1 MNVAHGRRGT
11 LPQPY
16 QILPYQIPFYVPG
29 FRKQARA
36 TDLVLAPMMEDCGT
50 WFESFADRVAESIGK
65 SFLPVCRM
73 SDGEFSFLFGQQP
86 PNLRL
91 PAAARVQRG
100 IRQALGNI
108 RRRFTGFHA
117 STAPGVS
124 SGDFTLA
131 EWQEYR
137 TVLAGDYLAI
147 LEQGI
152 LAIHLSFGQKPFQEH
167 YFPALGRW
175 LANSGHQLTTSNYVP
190 FYFVY
195 ALLRGPRMRSVVT
208 GRRVLLVHSAVGRKR
223 EAITRALSAFEP
235 RSIEWLTISPNRS
248 FADTLDLNS
257 IAESPDICLV
267 GAGIGKPRILR
278 QLERLKVPCIDAGYT
293 FEAWADPDRQWDRP
307 YMTCDEYFDVT
318 KVRFLSP
325 EDVSSL
331 GSL

>member
-1 MNVAHGRRGT
+1 MNVAHAGCAT
-11 LPQPY
+11 LPRPY
-16 QILPYQIPFYVPG
+16 QILPCQIPFYVPG

-50 WFESFADRVAESIGK
+50 WFESFADRVSESIGK
-65 SFLPVCRM
+65 HFLPVCRM

-91 PAAARVQRG
+91 PAGARFQRG
-100 IRQALGNI
+100 IRQALGSM
-108 RRRFTGFHA
+108 RRRLTGFHA

-124 SGDFTLA
+124 SGDLTPA
-131 EWQEYR
+131 EWQQYR
-137 TVLAGDYLAI
+137 MVLAGDYLSL

-152 LAIHLSFGQKPFQEH
+152 LAIHLSFGRTPFQEH

-175 LANSGHQLTTSNYVP
+175 LADSGHQLTRSNYVP

-195 ALLRGPRMRSVVT
+195 ALLRGPRMRNLLT
-208 GRRVLLVHSAVGRKR
+208 GRKVLLVHSAVGRKR
-223 EAITRALSAFEP
+223 EAITLSLAAFAP

-257 IAESPDICLV
+257 IAESPEICLV

-278 QLERLKVPCIDAGYT
+278 QLERLKVPCIDAGYA
-293 FEAWADPDRQWDRP
+293 FEVWADPDRQWDRP
-307 YMTCDEYFDVT
+307 YMTCDEDLDVA
-318 KVRFLSP
+318 KLRFLSP

-331 GSL
+331 GSR